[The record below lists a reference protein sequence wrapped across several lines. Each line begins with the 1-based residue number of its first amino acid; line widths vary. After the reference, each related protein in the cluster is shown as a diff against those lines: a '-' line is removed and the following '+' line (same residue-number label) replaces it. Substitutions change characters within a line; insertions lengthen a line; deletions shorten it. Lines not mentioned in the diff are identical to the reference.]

1 MTPNPQAELVAPPLH
16 EELRLEASRVS
27 VIDNRLAG
35 RLMRMAEDA
44 ERMADRLTAA
54 IDAMRKGW
62 MPIETAPTDGTVVDL
77 FALGLRIVNAAWVE
91 ENPAIW
97 PSPNCVMSGWKQKG
111 DHGPYR
117 CLSAEVITHW
127 MPIPPPPEKQA

>member
-1 MTPNPQAELVAPPLH
+1 MTPNPQAEQVAAPLH

-62 MPIETAPTDGTVVDL
+62 MPIESCPAGEVLLYWPATKPARGRSGNTLQAMVRVD
-77 FALGLRIVNAAWVE
+77 R
-91 ENPAIW
+91 
-97 PSPNCVMSGWKQKG
+97 KG
-111 DHGPYR
+111 CTPFR
-117 CLSAEVITHW
+117 EPTHW
-127 MPIPPPPEKQA
+127 APIPPPPEKQA